1 MSLNILCLIQRVG
14 ITQGILMFTKQFHG
28 SSPEAPARIFQRM
41 TVITGTCLLVFSNA
55 ISAAVYTGT
64 GVDMYLKKNTF
75 PAGPVEE
82 KVFLNNGISSAM
94 SGNVGSQFDPR
105 LVTFS
110 SSTDI
115 LSTAN
120 GFATIKAEDGLLN
133 SITITAPGY
142 WFEDLIFSVNLTSG
156 NGQKPNSN
164 LDLVVSAEDKS
175 GTVDTFADWASQSAW
190 VNGDNRIM
198 LVSTEGNLMQSV
210 TITSQAGMESFGG
223 LKQIKRIEV
232 SGLTPVPVPA
242 SLWLFG
248 TGLVGLIGLARRKRV

>member
-1 MSLNILCLIQRVG
+1 MLIKKRAGMPAMITLNKLASVTAAVFILVL
-14 ITQGILMFTKQFHG
+14 
-28 SSPEAPARIFQRM
+28 SEATA
-41 TVITGTCLLVFSNA
+41 
-55 ISAAVYTGT
+55 AAVYSGT
-64 GVDMYLKKNTF
+64 GVEMYLKKNTF

-82 KVFLNNGISSAM
+82 KVFLNKDTSSDVF
-94 SGNVGSQFDPR
+94 GNVGSKFDPR

-115 LSTAN
+115 LSTTN

-142 WFEDLIFSVNLTSG
+142 WFEDLIFSINLASG
-156 NGQKPNSN
+156 SDQKPNSN

-175 GTVDTFADWASQSAW
+175 GTVDTFADWASLSAW
-190 VNGDNRIM
+190 GNGDNRIM
-198 LVSTEGNLMQSV
+198 LVSTDGNLMQSV

-242 SLWLFG
+242 SLWLLG
-248 TGLVGLIGLARRKRV
+248 SGLIGLIGLARRKRV

>member
-1 MSLNILCLIQRVG
+1 MLIKKRAGMPAMITLNKLASVTAAVFILVL
-14 ITQGILMFTKQFHG
+14 
-28 SSPEAPARIFQRM
+28 SEATA
-41 TVITGTCLLVFSNA
+41 
-55 ISAAVYTGT
+55 AAVYSGT
-64 GVDMYLKKNTF
+64 GVEMYLKKNTF

-82 KVFLNNGISSAM
+82 KVFLNKDTSSDVF
-94 SGNVGSQFDPR
+94 GNVGSKFDPR

-115 LSTAN
+115 LSTTN

-142 WFEDLIFSVNLTSG
+142 WFEDLIFSINLASG
-156 NGQKPNSN
+156 SGQKPNSN

-175 GTVDTFADWASQSAW
+175 GTVDTFADWASLSAW
-190 VNGDNRIM
+190 GNGDNRIM
-198 LVSTEGNLMQSV
+198 LVSTDGNLMQSV

-242 SLWLFG
+242 SLWLLG
-248 TGLVGLIGLARRKRV
+248 SGLIGLIGLARRKRV

>member
-1 MSLNILCLIQRVG
+1 MPAMITLNKLASVTAAVFILVL
-14 ITQGILMFTKQFHG
+14 
-28 SSPEAPARIFQRM
+28 SEAA
-41 TVITGTCLLVFSNA
+41 A
-55 ISAAVYTGT
+55 AAVYSGT
-64 GVDMYLKKNTF
+64 GVEMYLKKNTF

-82 KVFLNNGISSAM
+82 KVFLNKDTSINVF
-94 SGNVGSQFDPR
+94 GNVGSKLDPR

-110 SSTDI
+110 SGTDI
-115 LSTAN
+115 LSTTN

-142 WFEDLIFSVNLTSG
+142 WFEDLIFSINLASG
-156 NGQKPNSN
+156 SDQKPNSN

-175 GTVDTFADWASQSAW
+175 GTVDTFADWASLSAW
-190 VNGDNRIM
+190 GNGDNRIM
-198 LVSTEGNLMQSV
+198 LVSTDGNLMQSV

-242 SLWLFG
+242 SLWLLG
-248 TGLVGLIGLARRKRV
+248 SGLIGLIGLARRKRV

>member
-1 MSLNILCLIQRVG
+1 
-14 ITQGILMFTKQFHG
+14 MFTKQSSG
-28 SSPEAPARIFQRM
+28 TSPEAPTVLHKDL
-41 TVITGTCLLVFSNA
+41 TVITGTCLLVFSSA
-55 ISAAVYTGT
+55 VSAAVYTGDA
-64 GVDMYLKKNTF
+64 VEMYLKKNTF
-75 PAGPVEE
+75 PAVPVEE
-82 KVFLNNGISSAM
+82 KVFLNKDSS
-94 SGNVGSQFDPR
+94 SDVFGNVGSQFDPR
-105 LVTFS
+105 LVTFT

-115 LSTAN
+115 LSTTN

-142 WFEDLIFSVNLTSG
+142 WFEDLIFSINLASG
-156 NGQKPNSN
+156 NGRKPNSN

-223 LKQIKRIEV
+223 LKQLKRIEV

-242 SLWLFG
+242 ALWLFG
-248 TGLVGLIGLARRKRV
+248 SGLIGLIGLARRKRV